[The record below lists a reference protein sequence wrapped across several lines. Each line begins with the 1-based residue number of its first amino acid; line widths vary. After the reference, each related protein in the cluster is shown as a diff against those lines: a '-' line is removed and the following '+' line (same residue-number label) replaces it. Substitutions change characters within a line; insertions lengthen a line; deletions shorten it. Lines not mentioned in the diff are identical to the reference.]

1 MRAGYLALC
10 MAVIFFQLLPLG
22 TVPRSFAGPDLLLAF
37 TLAWAARRPEYVP
50 LLSIAAVA
58 LLADFLLQRPPGLL
72 AALVVLASGA
82 VKRRAAGLRDQT
94 FAVEWLNISVVMI
107 VVLLVYRLVLSTLL
121 IPQAPLGLATIQT
134 LMSIVTY
141 PLVALVTT
149 YAFGVQPSQPGDGDT
164 LGGRA

>member
-10 MAVIFFQLLPLG
+10 MAVMFFQLLPLG

-50 LLSIAAVA
+50 LLSIAAIA
-58 LLADFLLQRPPGLL
+58 LLADFLFQRPPGLWATL
-72 AALVVLASGA
+72 LVLASGA
-82 VKRRAAGLRDQT
+82 VKRRAAGLRGQT

-107 VVLLVYRLVLSTLL
+107 CVLLLYRLVLSTLM
-121 IPQAPLGLATIQT
+121 IPQAPLLLATIQI
-134 LMSIVTY
+134 LMSIATY
-141 PLVALVTT
+141 PLIVLITT
-149 YAFGVQPSQPGDGDT
+149 LAFGVQPAQPGDGDT